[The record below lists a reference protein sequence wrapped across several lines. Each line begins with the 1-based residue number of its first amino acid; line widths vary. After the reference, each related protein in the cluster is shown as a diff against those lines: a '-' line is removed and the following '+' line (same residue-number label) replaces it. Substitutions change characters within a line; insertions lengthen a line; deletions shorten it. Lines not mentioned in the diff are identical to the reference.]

1 MQLRL
6 LSTHSLTHLD
16 EAGSPKMVDV
26 SEKEITIR
34 KATAIGTI
42 YINDTAYSLVAEQ
55 ASEPPKGQLNALEKV
70 RAKAGG
76 SGKNVLTI
84 AQLAGILGTKYTA
97 QLIPLCHTLPLSN
110 VDVSLIPIENDLGK
124 AIRCVATVKAE
135 AKTGVEM
142 EALTAVSVALLT
154 VWDMLKAVAGQ
165 DMRIGDIKV
174 VSKEGG
180 KSNFVQ
186 KDVDRIL
193 P

>member
-135 AKTGVEM
+135 AKT
-142 EALTAVSVALLT
+142 